1 MKIVF
6 FILAL
11 LSTETF
17 AEGYY
22 YPLPANPPAYIY
34 ALPPAYVVPPQKTY
48 IPPPLYIP
56 PIQRGYYPP
65 PPDGWVNSK
74 ITPLPPKVNLYPQ
87 GDK

>member
-1 MKIVF
+1 MKMVF

-34 ALPPAYVVPPQKTY
+34 ALPPAYVVPP
-48 IPPPLYIP
+48 
-56 PIQRGYYPP
+56 PIYYPP
-65 PPDGWVNSK
+65 PVY
-74 ITPLPPKVNLYPQ
+74 IAPPPPAAPGIIRGQPPVFVPFETGRVVPRGGYKK
-87 GDK
+87 DE